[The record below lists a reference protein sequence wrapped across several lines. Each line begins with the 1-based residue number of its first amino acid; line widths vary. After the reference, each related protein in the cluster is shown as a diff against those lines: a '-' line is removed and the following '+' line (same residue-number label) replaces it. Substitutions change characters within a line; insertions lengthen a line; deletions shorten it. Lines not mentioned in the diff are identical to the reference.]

1 MGSSLFAELNWLA
14 IAVAAIAYFMIGGLW
29 YSKML
34 FAKMWIAGT
43 GVNMNDPNA
52 KKGAG
57 GIMLFTFLLECII
70 CIGLAILISRLGLIG
85 GVMSGIKVG
94 LFTGVFFSAIVIS
107 ISYLYQSKPKTL
119 HFIDAGYHIAGQVAA
134 SIILCIW

>member
-1 MGSSLFAELNWLA
+1 METSLLSNLNWLA

-29 YSKML
+29 YSKVL

-57 GIMLFTFLLECII
+57 GIMVFTFLLEFII
-70 CIGLAILISRLGLIG
+70 CIGLAILISRMGLIG
-85 GVMSGIKVG
+85 GVMSGLKLG

-107 ISYLYQSKPKTL
+107 ISYLYQMKPKTL
-119 HFIDAGYHIAGQVAA
+119 HIIDGGYHIAGQVAA
-134 SIILCIW
+134 SIILCLW